1 MISLINDETKVKSS
15 SVLNRSHEFAAKNV
29 LIEDESCWNSDADKD
44 EQGQYL
50 IFDFRRKV
58 LLKEIELIFQGG
70 FVGIDG
76 RVVIGN
82 DVSSLLK
89 EDENENNSVDND
101 DNNLMKI
108 EPEDSNE
115 SQIFNFDNNT
125 QTGRMLKLAF
135 KSTTDMFGRMTLYR
149 VLIRGEEVEE

>member
-1 MISLINDETKVKSS
+1 M
-15 SVLNRSHEFAAKNV
+15 
-29 LIEDESCWNSDADKD
+29 
-44 EQGQYL
+44 